1 MYNQKIM
8 NRFNNPYNAGNLRG
22 ANATGKA
29 GAVENGEYIK
39 IYFKIDED
47 NVIIDAKFKAYGSA
61 VTIAVCDYM
70 CDLLCNREIED
81 AMTITGNDLL
91 NALDIPNT
99 KLATVSLVVDA
110 TRFAIETYLKK
121 LEKRDQNS

>member
-1 MYNQKIM
+1 
-8 NRFNNPYNAGNLRG
+8 
-22 ANATGKA
+22 
-29 GAVENGEYIK
+29 
-39 IYFKIDED
+39 
-47 NVIIDAKFKAYGSA
+47 
-61 VTIAVCDYM
+61 M

-110 TRFAIETYLKK
+110 TRIAIETYLKK